1 MLAKILSA
9 AALMVLA
16 LPTHALAGPA
26 IATRYTEPGR
36 LKERNFTQEKCLAR
50 AEAVI
55 AAEGYAM
62 LERTGQSRYGT
73 AGDTTAAIRC
83 IVDKDIVLMIVSGP
97 SRPAADEGAARLFRA
112 FEAGR

>member
-9 AALMVLA
+9 AALMVLSS
-16 LPTHALAGPA
+16 PTHAFAGPA

-50 AEAVI
+50 AEATL
-55 AAEGYAM
+55 AADGYAM

-83 IVDKDIVLMIVSGP
+83 IVHKEIVLMIVSGP